1 MLPGIRA
8 GGSHH
13 LNVMQATH
21 TSVIARDPYALRT
34 GIGLAAV
41 HVGALGILLP
51 NTFSWSGVIV
61 ALVLYYLTGAFGIT
75 LGFHRVLTHRSV
87 KVVKPLEYAI
97 AILGTLALQGGP
109 IEWIATHRAHHAHTD
124 KQGDPH
130 DVNRGLRW
138 AHMQWLY
145 RFNDA
150 RLSAEEQVRLAPDL
164 ANDKFYVFLE
174 KTYLLWQIALGIVL
188 FALGGWSWLIYGVF
202 VRCVATYHITWLVNS
217 AAHYSGYQTYRTG
230 DKSTNNWWVALLAW
244 GEGWHNNHHAFPFSA
259 RHGMRWFELDATWF
273 TIRVLA
279 ALKLARDI
287 KLPTAAM
294 IARLELKPQVVRSR

>member
-1 MLPGIRA
+1 MQVA
-8 GGSHH
+8 SH
-13 LNVMQATH
+13 
-21 TSVIARDPYALRT
+21 ARDPYAVRT

-41 HVGALGILLP
+41 HVGALAVFLP
-51 NTFSWSGVIV
+51 NMLSWSAIVV

-75 LGFHRVLTHRSV
+75 LGFHRLLTHRSL
-87 KVVKPLEYAI
+87 KLVKPLEYAV

-124 KQGDPH
+124 REGDPH

-145 RFNDA
+145 RYNDA
-150 RLSAEEQVRLAPDL
+150 RLSKAEQLRLAPDL
-164 ANDKFYVFLE
+164 ANDRFYVFLE
-174 KTYLLWQIALGIVL
+174 NTYLLWQVALGIVL
-188 FALGGWSWLIYGVF
+188 FALGGWSWVIYGIF

-217 AAHYSGYQTYRTG
+217 AAHHDGYQSFRTG
-230 DKSTNNWWVALLAW
+230 DKSTNNWWVAILAW

-259 RHGMRWFELDATWF
+259 RHGLRWFEFDATWL
-273 TIRVLA
+273 TIRILA
-279 ALKLARDI
+279 ALRLARDV

-294 IARLELKPQVVRSR
+294 LARLRLEPRVARTP